1 MNYKPD
7 EATMMSYLYGEL
19 DPAGQKKVEEYLQAN
34 PEEKKKIEEW
44 AFVRSVFSG
53 LEDKEVIAPS
63 IVFTDKNNSIPFW
76 KENYFRMPVGIAASL
91 LVFLVSA
98 KLIGLS
104 LTYSPGE
111 FKIAF
116 GEKVEKVQP
125 VRQAPTLTEQQVAEM
140 IQSTLESNNEKF
152 KASWTEDRKNLE
164 KSIQRNLNSNSGK
177 IDNLIKTVSLANQE
191 QVKEFVGQM
200 QDDNLKLMKDYMQLS
215 ATGQKEY
222 IETLLVDFSKYLQEQ
237 RKQDLQIFQ
246 ARVNKVEQNTDMF
259 KQETEQILTSLIST
273 GPTNNQKRN

>member
-34 PEEKKKIEEW
+34 PEEKTKIEEW